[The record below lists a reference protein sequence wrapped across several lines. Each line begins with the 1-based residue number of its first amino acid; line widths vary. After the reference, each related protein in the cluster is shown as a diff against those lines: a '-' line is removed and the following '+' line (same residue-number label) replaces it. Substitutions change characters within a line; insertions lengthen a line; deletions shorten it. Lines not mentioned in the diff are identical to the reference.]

1 MSSSSP
7 SSELHRP
14 CPHTTSAFE
23 PVASPYWRVS
33 RLTPSRI
40 STNNDD
46 DAMVGAPEVMMI
58 SQSQIRPV
66 QSAGDKKKRDFP
78 DYS

>member
-1 MSSSSP
+1 M
-7 SSELHRP
+7 HRP
-14 CPHTTSAFE
+14 WPHTTSAFE

-40 STNNDD
+40 STNDD
-46 DAMVGAPEVMMI
+46 DDDDDVAMVGAPEVMMI
-58 SQSQIRPV
+58 SQSQIPAMV
-66 QSAGDKKKRDFP
+66 QSSAGDKKKRDDFP